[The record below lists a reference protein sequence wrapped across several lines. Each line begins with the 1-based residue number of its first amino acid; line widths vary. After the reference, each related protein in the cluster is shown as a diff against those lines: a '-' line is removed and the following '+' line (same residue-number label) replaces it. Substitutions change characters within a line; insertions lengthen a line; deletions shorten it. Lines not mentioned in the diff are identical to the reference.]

1 MEDIIERILGFLPY
15 RFTIWSAIIVSL
27 FIWTSQYI
35 FNVLSRVFMLPWQR
49 KENQQKRSAILKE
62 EKS

>member
-1 MEDIIERILGFLPY
+1 MEDLIERILGFLPY
-15 RFTIWSAIIVSL
+15 RFTIWSALIVSV
-27 FIWTSQYI
+27 FIWISQYI
-35 FNVLSRVFMLPWQR
+35 FNVLSRIFMLPWQR